1 MDPRQR
7 AVVLLVVGGLLVLV
21 SAAAD
26 RLGMGGAPGFGWKQI
41 VGVGL
46 GVVLVVAGAAS
57 LLRR

>member
-1 MDPRQR
+1 
-7 AVVLLVVGGLLVLV
+7 VVLLVVGGLLVLV